1 MAQGNHR
8 ILVVDD
14 DAPVRAMF
22 ATGLSQ
28 YGYECATAASADEA
42 NQILQLEDFDL
53 LLLDIT
59 MPGKTGLFLLPE
71 LVERY
76 PDMAVIMV
84 TGNDELETAV
94 YAMRQGADDYL
105 AKPVPLNL
113 LVYRTEKVLARRA
126 LLLENKEYHAH
137 LEHMV
142 SELNL
147 RLGQNRRVLV
157 ALNALVQSLIA
168 REQHTPEAYA
178 GLQRA
183 VTDIDS
189 GLDSLADL
197 AKGIVIEAPE
207 ARSPA

>member
-1 MAQGNHR
+1 MPQGNQR

-28 YGYECATAASADEA
+28 YGYECSTAASADEA

-53 LLLDIT
+53 VLLDIT
-59 MPGKTGLFLLPE
+59 MPGKTGLFLLQE

-105 AKPVPLNL
+105 TKPVSLTL
-113 LVYRTEKVLARRA
+113 LVYRIEKVLSRRA
-126 LLLENKEYHAH
+126 LLLENKTYREHHEY
-137 LEHMV
+137 MV
-142 SELNL
+142 NELKL
-147 RLGQNRRVLV
+147 RLEQNRGVLA
-157 ALNALVQSLIA
+157 ALNALVQSLMA
-168 REQHTPEAYA
+168 REQETPQAYA

-189 GLDSLADL
+189 GLNSLADL
-197 AKGIVIEAPE
+197 AKGIVIGAPGP
-207 ARSPA
+207 RGPN